1 MKTKRLFIFGLIL
14 TLVVPLL
21 LFSQDK
27 ADLDMVAKI
36 RHEGFKHSQV
46 MPLVGYLSD
55 VIGPRPTGSP
65 AIQEAYD
72 WTSQKFEEWGLENIH
87 LEPYEFGIGWAPQYI
102 SVHMTKPY
110 FASLIGISVEWGSST
125 DGKITGE
132 PIYVKIDSK
141 EDFDKYR
148 GKLKGKI
155 VLYKPPRETP
165 AHFTPD
171 AFRYDEEDLDE
182 MKEYPVPG
190 KLRFSGDYERGF
202 LDELEEFFRSE
213 QIGVLVGPSS
223 IRGRDYGTVHASGIR
238 SARFPDRLRPLPE
251 IILAAEHYNRIH
263 RIKEEYDKTVE
274 LEVEV
279 RNKFYDEDLNA
290 YNVVA
295 EIPGTD
301 KEDEVVMLGGHIDSW
316 SPGTGAA
323 DNAAGCAVC
332 MEAVRILKE
341 LEIKPRR
348 TIRIVLWSAEEKG
361 WVGSKNYVEQHFGD
375 VETMT
380 LKPEQAKVSAYFNY
394 DNGSGRIRGIRLQQN
409 IQLKPIFEEW
419 MKPFHDL
426 GMTHVVTRRS
436 MGSDH
441 GALDLIGIPS
451 FQWIQDPLD
460 YFTRIHHTNM
470 DVYDHLFPND
480 LIQSSVIVAS
490 FVYHTAMREE
500 ILPRKPLPVPHK
512 YPKRR

>member
-1 MKTKRLFIFGLIL
+1 MMKRLRIYGLIL
-14 TLVVPLL
+14 ILLIPTLLI
-21 LFSQDK
+21 SQENV
-27 ADLDMVAKI
+27 DLDMVAKI

-46 MPLVGYLSD
+46 MELVGYLSD

-65 AIQEAYD
+65 AIREAYE
-72 WTSQKFEEWGLENIH
+72 WTSQKMKEWGLKNVH
-87 LEPYEFGIGWAPQYI
+87 LEPYEFGIGWAPQYL
-102 SVHMTKPY
+102 SANMVEPY
-110 FASLIGISVEWGSST
+110 FSSLIAISVEWGSST
-125 DGKITGE
+125 DGKITGK
-132 PIYVKIDSK
+132 PVYGDIQSK
-141 EDFDKYR
+141 EDFDEYR
-148 GKLKGKI
+148 GKLEGKI
-155 VLYKPPRETP
+155 VLYKPPKETP
-165 AHFTPD
+165 AYFTPD
-171 AFRYDEEDLDE
+171 AKRYDKEGLDE

-190 KLRFSGDYERGF
+190 KLEFSKGYEKGF

-213 QIGVLVGPSS
+213 EIGVLVRPS
-223 IRGRDYGTVHASGIR
+223 RGCRNYGTVHADGIR
-238 SARFPDRLRPLPE
+238 SARFPDRPHPLPE
-251 IILAAEHYNRIH
+251 IIMAPEHYNQIYRLM
-263 RIKEEYDKTVE
+263 EEYDKDVK

-279 RNKFYDEDLNA
+279 RNQFYEKDLNA
-290 YNVVA
+290 YNVIA

-301 KEDEVVMLGGHIDSW
+301 KKDEVVMLGGHIDSW

-341 LEIKPRR
+341 LGVKPRR
-348 TIRIVLWSAEEKG
+348 TIRVVLWSGEEKG
-361 WVGSKNYVEQHFGD
+361 WVGSKNYVEKHFGD
-375 VETMT
+375 VETMEI
-380 LKPEQAKVSAYFNY
+380 KPEQKKISAYFNY
-394 DNGSGRIRGIRLQQN
+394 DNGSGKIRGIRLQQN

-419 MKPFHDL
+419 TKPFHDL

-460 YFTRIHHTNM
+460 YGTRIHHTNM

-500 ILPRKPLPVPHK
+500 MLPRKPLPDPHK